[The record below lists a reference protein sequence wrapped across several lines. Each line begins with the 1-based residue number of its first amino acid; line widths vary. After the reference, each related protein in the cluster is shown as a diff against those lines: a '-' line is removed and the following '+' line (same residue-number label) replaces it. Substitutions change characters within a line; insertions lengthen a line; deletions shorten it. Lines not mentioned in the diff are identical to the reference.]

1 MTRLSFFIALICCGV
16 FIFIFAILGRNKL
29 QRNKKILA
37 GTHHK
42 EKVTEEPKSGKNKQ
56 QMDLELLL
64 ISNNRFLKLLGE
76 IDKNIKIKLLIT
88 AVLFAIYAV
97 ATRGGTPDKIQQ
109 AFVFFGILVV
119 TIVVPGIFTGIIIK
133 RKIKSIMVDL
143 PGFIDLVAVCVQTGM
158 TIDMALKQI
167 ATDFKTLNPDLTY
180 VMLRIIR
187 KAELTSLSSALD
199 DLAISLPT
207 REIRMFTTV
216 LQQSLNFGS
225 SIYGQL
231 IQLSADIRELQL
243 LAIEERLGTL
253 AAKMSIPLIAFI
265 MFPIVILIL
274 APGAMRVFPHV
285 F

>member
-1 MTRLSFFIALICCGV
+1 MIVKISFFVLLLCFGVLLFILSILNKNRLKKHKDIIAGIYPKENNEEE
-16 FIFIFAILGRNKL
+16 NK
-29 QRNKKILA
+29 
-37 GTHHK
+37 
-42 EKVTEEPKSGKNKQ
+42 SSKNKQ
-56 QMDLELLL
+56 QKDLELLL
-64 ISNNRFLKLLGE
+64 ISNNPLLKFLGE
-76 IDKNIKIKLLIT
+76 VDKNIKLKLFISFIIF
-88 AVLFAIYAV
+88 AFYYLFNMNK
-97 ATRGGTPDKIQQ
+97 DK
-109 AFVFFGILVV
+109 AELMLGFSGVFILV
-119 TIVVPGIFTGIIIK
+119 ILIPGVITSMILK
-133 RKIKSIMVDL
+133 KKIKSIMNDL

-158 TIDMALKQI
+158 IIDMALKQI
-167 ATDFKTLNPDLTY
+167 AKDFKTLNPDLTY

-187 KAELTSLSSALD
+187 KSELTSLSVALD
-199 DLAISLPT
+199 DLIISLPT
-207 REIRMFTTV
+207 REVRMFTTV

-265 MFPIVILIL
+265 MFPIIILIL

>member
-1 MTRLSFFIALICCGV
+1 MIVKTSFFILLICFGV
-16 FIFIFAILGRNKL
+16 LLFILSILNKNRL
-29 QRNKKILA
+29 KRDRDIIA
-37 GTHHK
+37 GVYPK
-42 EKVTEEPKSGKNKQ
+42 ENVEEETKNSKNKHQ
-56 QMDLELLL
+56 KDLELLL
-64 ISNNRFLKLLGE
+64 ISNNPLLRFLGN
-76 IDKNIKIKLLIT
+76 IDKNIKLKLFISFT
-88 AVLFAIYAV
+88 IFSFYYLFNMHKDKAELMLGF
-97 ATRGGTPDKIQQ
+97 GGI
-109 AFVFFGILVV
+109 FILV
-119 TIVVPGIFTGIIIK
+119 ILIPGAITSVILK
-133 RKIKSIMVDL
+133 QKIKSIMTDL

-167 ATDFKTLNPDLTY
+167 AKDFKTLNPDLTY

-187 KAELTSLSSALD
+187 KSELTNLSTALD
-199 DLAISLPT
+199 DLAVSLPT
-207 REIRMFTTV
+207 REVRMFTTV

-265 MFPIVILIL
+265 MFPIIILIL
-274 APGAMRVFPHV
+274 APGAMRIFPHV